1 MWQCPIC
8 ERLFKTPNQSHSCVE
23 QDFGVFFENKSDNL
37 VIAFDSLMTS
47 VLNWEPN
54 SVGVSKNA
62 IIFTNKKAW
71 LIVRPM
77 SKELDL
83 KFYYDESLDGDIFKK
98 ITFWGGKYAH
108 HIRIRDE
115 EEINS
120 EVLYFLKIGF
130 DFALK

>member
-77 SKELDL
+77 SKELDV

>member
-1 MWQCPIC
+1 MWKCSTCQ
-8 ERLFKTPNQSHSCVE
+8 RLFKTQNQSHSCVQ
-23 QDFGVFFENKSDNL
+23 QDLGIFFENKPDHL

-47 VLNWEPN
+47 VLSWEPN
-54 SVGVSKNA
+54 SVGASKNA

-77 SKELDL
+77 KKELDV
-83 KFYYDESLDGDIFKK
+83 KFYFDESLDGDVFKK

-108 HIRIRDE
+108 HIRIKDE
-115 EEINS
+115 VEITS
-120 EVLYFLKIGF
+120 EVLDFLKIGF

>member
-23 QDFGVFFENKSDNL
+23 QDLGVFFENKPDNL

-77 SKELDL
+77 TKELDV

-115 EEINS
+115 VEITS
-120 EVLYFLKIGF
+120 EVLDFLKIGF